1 MDRSTSMDQ
10 IGKRVI
16 PFGSSSRKIAMVIM
30 FISSCLSFACRQE
43 QRSRSSDMKWLDP
56 ASMTFPVIEG
66 RGWHDGL
73 AAPYDRLPA
82 KARKTVRK
90 DVWIQSERAAGL
102 HINFLTNAR
111 EIKVRYTV
119 KSTKAMPQMP
129 ATGVSGVDL
138 YARDSTGQ
146 WQWARASYQFGDT
159 VEFHYRNLGIDASG
173 AECRLYLPLYNEV
186 IWMIIGVPDSAHFDF
201 KKVAEEKPIVAYGTS
216 IMQGGCASRPGLS
229 WSNILDRSLGEKII
243 NLGFASNGRL
253 EVPVIDL
260 INEIDAK
267 LYILDCMPNL
277 IDRNSYSRDE
287 VELRI
292 RRSVD
297 MIRKI
302 HPGVPILLAEHPCG
316 SPGLNL
322 DTALTARYMEASM
335 PAARMYQVLMKEGM
349 KEIYLLTA
357 ADIGLDKECTV
368 DGTHPN
374 DLGMMRYAEA
384 YARIIRKIL
393 NK

>member
-1 MDRSTSMDQ
+1 MPVGFSN
-10 IGKRVI
+10 
-16 PFGSSSRKIAMVIM
+16 RKIAMAFMI
-30 FISSCLSFACRQE
+30 ITSCLSFACRQE
-43 QRSRSSDMKWLDP
+43 KRSLSSDMKWLDP
-56 ASMTFPVIEG
+56 ASISFPVIEG
-66 RGWHDGL
+66 RGWQDGL
-73 AAPYDRLPA
+73 ASPYDRLPA
-82 KARKTVRK
+82 RAGKTVRK

-102 HINFLTNAR
+102 HIGFHTNAR
-111 EIKVRYTV
+111 EIKVRYVV
-119 KSTKAMPQMP
+119 KSSKAMPQMP

-138 YARDSTGQ
+138 YAKDGTGR
-146 WQWARASYQFGDT
+146 WQWARAGYKFGDT

-186 IWMIIGVPDSAHFDF
+186 IWMNIGVPDTAHFDF
-201 KKVAEEKPIVAYGTS
+201 KKVVEENPIVAYGTS

-229 WSNILDRSLGEKII
+229 WSNILGRTLGERII

-253 EVPVIDL
+253 EVPVVDL
-260 INEIDAK
+260 INEIDGK

-277 IDRNSYSRDE
+277 IDRNTYSRDE

-297 MIRKI
+297 MIRKS
-302 HPGVPILLAEHPCG
+302 HPAVPILLAEHPCG
-316 SPGLNL
+316 LPGLNL
-322 DTALTARYMEASM
+322 DTALTARYLEASL
-335 PAARMYQVLMKEGM
+335 PAARMYQVLIKEGM
-349 KEIYLLTA
+349 KDIHLLTA
-357 ADIGLDKECTV
+357 ADIGFDTECTV

-393 NK
+393 NR